1 MFRMR
6 CNSVTRVSIAP
17 QVIDN
22 IGSVF
27 RVAVPMLLYFSIM
40 WTGTFF
46 GCWRLG
52 LRYED
57 SVVQAFTAS
66 SNNFELAI
74 AVAVGVFGINSA
86 VRFPWRRLPAPQTL
100 RYCWTIKYR
109 NLIAHFRCQLCT
121 INAITSS

>member
-1 MFRMR
+1 MGRGF
-6 CNSVTRVSIAP
+6 

-40 WTGTFF
+40 WTSTFF
-46 GCWRLG
+46 SCWRLG
-52 LRYED
+52 VRYEV

-86 VRFPWRRLPAPQTL
+86 VSLPPRRVAAASP
-100 RYCWTIKYR
+100 
-109 NLIAHFRCQLCT
+109 CT
-121 INAITSS
+121 DALSLLVNTQDMSVFVDDP

>member
-1 MFRMR
+1 MR
-6 CNSVTRVSIAP
+6 

-27 RVAVPMLLYFSIM
+27 RVAVPMLLYFTIM
-40 WTGTFF
+40 WLGTFF

-52 LRYED
+52 VRYED

-74 AVAVGVFGINSA
+74 AVAVGVFGVNSA
-86 VRFPWRRLPAPQTL
+86 VRLTPGHVSLESTVRRGSHPAMNLPLGSGSGMWAL
-100 RYCWTIKYR
+100 
-109 NLIAHFRCQLCT
+109 LEALLCM
-121 INAITSS
+121 AWWLLPDCCPPA